1 MFANAVAH
9 AHPNYMR
16 GSSPSPSPFTVE
28 FPISL
33 NSVVICRYIEVS
45 IYQHFS
51 KSVWVKF
58 PGFRSGSNTCH
69 TCNMTDDEKQTS
81 SVRVGDLEH
90 VTN

>member
-1 MFANAVAH
+1 MVQ
-9 AHPNYMR
+9 
-16 GSSPSPSPFTVE
+16 
-28 FPISL
+28 ISFVQKTL
-33 NSVVICRYIEVS
+33 QVKFHKFSLEAEVS

-58 PGFRSGSNTCH
+58 PGFRSGSDTCH